1 MVKIEYSGMSSVR
14 SAGEVSADFEIAAL
28 HRLDFG
34 ALCEQCSVVVNLDVE
49 DARHRLFER
58 FLEGDQRLGL
68 PFGIGARRGN
78 ADNLN
83 IGLGSSG
90 QDAH

>member
-1 MVKIEYSGMSSVR
+1 MVKIEYSGMSSAMIGGR
-14 SAGEVSADFEIAAL
+14 GQRDFEIAAL

-34 ALCEQCSVVVNLDVE
+34 ALREQRSVVVDLDVE
-49 DARHRLFER
+49 GARHRLFELV
-58 FLEGDQRLGL
+58 LERDQRLGL
-68 PFGIGARRGN
+68 PFGIGARRGD

-83 IGLGSSG
+83 FGPGSSG